1 MEHAAE
7 RRHSSWWYAL
17 PVVGALIM
25 LARRGAHREV
35 EAESKEQMLLDES
48 NLGLTQAL
56 NIGLKYM
63 PGTPVEV
70 ELEEEHGMP
79 VWKVE
84 IVPRKGGAPREIIID
99 AANGDVLEM
108 RTEFPEETKSRE
120 RGP

>member
-7 RRHSSWWYAL
+7 RKHTSWWYAL

-25 LARRGAHREV
+25 LARRGAHREG

-56 NIGLKYM
+56 NVALKYM

-84 IVPRKGGAPREIIID
+84 IVPRKGGAPREIVID

-108 RTEFPEETKSRE
+108 RAEFSEETKSRE